1 MERTAGA
8 LLWSASRRWREVV
21 VALLLTFVN
30 AVVRSASYEVTLKRR
45 KTRKQ
50 RPALT
55 LQLPDEMRRHRRRR
69 RLDGGSGEDSSGE
82 GGASGG
88 GGKPAAVGPP
98 INGGNGGDDATDAD
112 AAAEGGSGPAGGS
125 GAAPGDPAPGPRTAG
140 DFPHIELSDYYNNEF
155 VGNLGVGTP
164 AQYFTVVFDTG
175 SSDIWLPGEKCKT
188 CGDHKYFDSTQ
199 SSTYSTVGK
208 GKNKES
214 FKISYGSGG
223 VKGIVA
229 TDTITLSTI
238 TLPNVVFGE
247 VTSEDEAISS
257 FDMDGICG
265 LAFDGLAVITTPSLL
280 QSVKANYPHL
290 SQSFS
295 MYLSSDP
302 DDETTPSKIIFGDYD
317 LTIVGEQAQ
326 FFYSPIVR
334 YTDVLTYWTVGMKS
348 FVVGTSNQ
356 FMGASNVEVAFSVCS
371 YGTTCLAIV
380 DSGTS
385 GLGIPMEYYQSVLT
399 TVTYGMRCKE
409 LSCIGVKESDFPVLL
424 VSLDPDSTF
433 PLLPSDYV
441 ECSDYDECVVRFQQS
456 SDFWIL
462 GDVFIEAYYTHF
474 DVDNLR
480 IGFACNGECS
490 GGGWHGQGGNFVLTN
505 DGPLWQRAVFI
516 YAVFFLLLSAF
527 MAIINLVRALLLH
540 VSVVSPPVRCLTA
553 SVFCSCCRWFRLQVW
568 SCVSDEEEVYETMKK
583 PSRRG
588 RDGGVHIPRD
598 KRQYQQI
605 RDVER
610 DGGGTYTSI

>member
-1 MERTAGA
+1 MIAAAG
-8 LLWSASRRWREVV
+8 
-21 VALLLTFVN
+21 
-30 AVVRSASYEVTLKRR
+30 
-45 KTRKQ
+45 
-50 RPALT
+50 
-55 LQLPDEMRRHRRRR
+55 
-69 RLDGGSGEDSSGE
+69 
-82 GGASGG
+82 GG

-98 INGGNGGDDATDAD
+98 INGGNIGNDEDADGEAEADADTDA
-112 AAAEGGSGPAGGS
+112 AAAEGGGGS
-125 GAAPGDPAPGPRTAG
+125 GGPAAGGGAVAPGDPAPGPRTAG

-155 VGNLGVGTP
+155 VGALGVGTP

-229 TDTITLSTI
+229 TDTVTLSTI

-302 DDETTPSKIIFGDYD
+302 DDEMTPSKIIFGDYD
-317 LTIVGEQAQ
+317 LGIVGEEAQ

-356 FMGASNVEVAFSVCS
+356 FMGANNVEVAFSVCS

-527 MAIINLVRALLLH
+527 MAIINLVRPVVLLTC
-540 VSVVSPPVRCLTA
+540 CL
-553 SVFCSCCRWFRLQVW
+553 
-568 SCVSDEEEVYETMKK
+568 
-583 PSRRG
+583 P
-588 RDGGVHIPRD
+588 GV
-598 KRQYQQI
+598 
-605 RDVER
+605 
-610 DGGGTYTSI
+610 